1 MVCYWLVDGWLHTGD
16 IGTFEDGYL
25 SVTDRKKHILVTSTG
40 KNVAPQPLENALAMS
55 RYVEQLAVVGDGRRF
70 VAALVVPDFT
80 ALQRWAEKNGKRKSP
95 EELCV
100 DADVIALIREEIDP
114 LQADFAAFER
124 VRDFRLLP
132 APFSIED
139 GTLTPTMKAVRRVVE
154 SKYAALIDE
163 IYSESDG

>member
-1 MVCYWLVDGWLHTGD
+1 M
-16 IGTFEDGYL
+16 
-25 SVTDRKKHILVTSTG
+25 TSTG
-40 KNVAPQPLENALAMS
+40 KKVAPQPLENALAMS

-70 VAALVVPDFT
+70 VAALVVPDFA
-80 ALQRWAEKNGKRKSP
+80 ALQRWAENNGKRKSP

-100 DADVIALIREEIDP
+100 DADVIALIREEIDA
-114 LQADFAAFER
+114 LQADFATFER

-163 IYSESDG
+163 IYAEGKG